1 MHKVPKKT
9 GKLAKRGELY
19 DIIDALRLLTVAYM
33 DMCGISIGCRT
44 VVFCAAGE
52 WKSRLAWL
60 DLPLSEIA
68 RKSGLIDF
76 FPYVTSEYDPEIYD
90 RYDIAG
96 MDCEELL
103 TCCGHIVNEDV
114 FDEPTTEVLCWGL
127 LKATEEKEEMSREI
141 EAISQDG
148 TTLKGDLVTQHCGY
162 TSLYITSPYSIHV
175 TKDELVRESKELLID
190 AYNDIQRLH
199 RMEKEVKTKYPDYQ
213 ERIEKCKNGK
223 IWEKQ
228 RVFDK
233 TYSTLISQTVISSL
247 SLAELFNEWWGLDL
261 YIPKYV

>member
-1 MHKVPKKT
+1 MHKVPKKI

-114 FDEPTTEVLCWGL
+114 FDEPTTEVLCWGI
-127 LKATEEKEEMSREI
+127 LKATEEKEEISQKI
-141 EAISQDG
+141 ETMAQDG

-162 TSLYITSPYSIHV
+162 TSLYMTSPYSIHV
-175 TKDELVRESKELLID
+175 TKDELVRESKELLIE
-190 AYNDIQRLH
+190 AYNDIHRLN
-199 RMEKEVKTKYPDYQ
+199 RMEKDVLALYPKYQ
-213 ERIEKCKNGK
+213 EELNNCSKDMLVTLLLNMQEQMDKASS
-223 IWEKQ
+223 Q
-228 RVFDK
+228 RDF
-233 TYSTLISQTVISSL
+233 SSGGRASISSIWFL
-247 SLAELFNEWWGLDL
+247 RNFFIW
-261 YIPKYV
+261 